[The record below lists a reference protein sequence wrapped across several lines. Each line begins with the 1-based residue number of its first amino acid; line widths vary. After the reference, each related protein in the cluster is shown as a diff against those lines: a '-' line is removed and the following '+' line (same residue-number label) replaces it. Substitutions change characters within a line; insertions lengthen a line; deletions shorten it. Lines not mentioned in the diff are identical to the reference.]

1 MSAGEDILVLPFIS
15 MKRLFLV
22 SFSCIILSILCF
34 ALLLFLLYSQK
45 DKAPLGNNTQ
55 EAVQLIHRQNPLL
68 AGRYLLR
75 TPFVQRLL
83 SSDRST
89 LLRFFSQGIEQQI
102 QNSSRSIVPQHLIP
116 QHALL
121 VMELAD
127 AAATGENFLDSSFG
141 KTFTSINWPVVLQR
155 LNIKR
160 SLYRSLE
167 QNALGLMDLLTHP
180 DFAQFFHQ
188 PLFIAQLPAFSSVML
203 IQGGEKQGKQR
214 HPLLEHLLV
223 VMDTDQEDA
232 EAMFA
237 ALLGMFPGGRT
248 TQKYFGFT
256 VYTIQSLERQKR
268 YIALVGGKIILSFAQ
283 QPMQESIALFL
294 KNFFKQQN
302 QQPKDLLLNP
312 EYTRLKR
319 ERPEQTNFFLY
330 ADLFRVKLYCKALFA
345 HFNAQNSAKKGSQP
359 NIGHPWQPGVR
370 SLGFYHYSRENR
382 ENREQ
387 LKEQFKM
394 VVRFSQ
400 EQLYP
405 FQRHIYS
412 TVPMLNQSF
421 HKVPDDLLLSFWFNW
436 MELSLWWKTTIAAGK
451 KEELAAAGRIA
462 AWIKEKTDL
471 EMEQFLALF
480 GKRVSIHIADI
491 STAGFFPVPRL
502 CLSVEILNRKKMDKF
517 FQKIIANL
525 PVKRTMVGGVPVV
538 SLLAAQGML
547 QPSYAFLNGHLLLAD
562 SKEQIED
569 ILLKRK
575 TPLSEGKEFQAVD
588 IQLDTPANLQLF
600 ARTPEM
606 INAMQELAS
615 WAGTM
620 VAVRDHKAGAMSK
633 RLIDQI
639 ISPLLESLKVYQAIG
654 IRSATAP
661 DKLVIEGTV
670 LRAEE
675 KE

>member
-1 MSAGEDILVLPFIS
+1 MSAGEDTLVLPFIS
-15 MKRLFLV
+15 MKRSFLV
-22 SFSCIILSILCF
+22 SFFIILCILCF
-34 ALLLFLLYSQK
+34 VLLFFLFSIQK
-45 DKAPLGNNTQ
+45 DKGPLGNNTQ
-55 EAVQLIHRQNPLL
+55 EAVQLIHRQNPFL

-83 SSDRST
+83 RNDRST
-89 LLRFFSQGIEQQI
+89 LLRFFSQGIAQQI

-116 QHALL
+116 RHALF

-127 AAATGENFLDSSFG
+127 AAATGECFLDSSFG
-141 KTFTSINWPVVLQR
+141 KTVTSINWPVVLQR

-167 QNALGLMDLLTHP
+167 QNASGLMDLLTHP
-180 DFAQFFHQ
+180 SFAQFFHH
-188 PLFIAQLPAFSSVML
+188 PLFIAQLPALPSL
-203 IQGGEKQGKQR
+203 IQKQGTQR
-214 HPLLEHLLV
+214 HPLLEHLLIV
-223 VMDTDQEDA
+223 IDTEDTDQEDA
-232 EAMFA
+232 DAMLS
-237 ALLGMFPGGRT
+237 ALLSMFPGGRT
-248 TQKYFGFT
+248 TKKFFGFT
-256 VYTIQSLERQKR
+256 VYTIQSSERQKR

-283 QPMQESIALFL
+283 QPIQESIALFL
-294 KNFFKQQN
+294 KNFFKHQN
-302 QQPKDLLLNP
+302 QQPTDLPKDLLLNP

-330 ADLFRVKLYCKALFA
+330 ADLFRVKLYCKALFTQ
-345 HFNAQNSAKKGSQP
+345 FGAQNSAQKGSQP

-370 SLGFYHYSRENR
+370 SLGFYQYSRENR
-382 ENREQ
+382 E
-387 LKEQFKM
+387 QFQA

-400 EQLYP
+400 NQLYP

-412 TVPMLNQSF
+412 TAPILNQSF

-436 MELSLWWKTTIAAGK
+436 LELSLWWETTIADGK

-471 EMEQFLALF
+471 EMGQFLALF

-491 STAGFFPVPRL
+491 STAGFFPMPRL
-502 CLSVEILNRKKMDKF
+502 CLSIEILNRKKMDNF
-517 FQKIIANL
+517 FQEIIANL

-547 QPSYAFLNGHLLLAD
+547 QPSYAFFNGHLLLAD

-569 ILLKRK
+569 ILLKKK
-575 TPLSEGKEFQAVD
+575 TPLSQGKEFQKLD
-588 IQLDTPANLQLF
+588 IQVDTPANLQLF

-661 DKLVIEGTV
+661 DKLVIEGAV

-675 KE
+675 KK